1 MQVSLC
7 SGRPG
12 LPAQEAENWCVDEK
26 LMALMTREQRAAQIW
41 AVLAWAA
48 EHRQSMTYG
57 MLAKL
62 TGVPAAALGK
72 LLEPIQ
78 SYCII
83 ERLPPLT
90 ILVVRQETGLP
101 G

>member
-1 MQVSLC
+1 
-7 SGRPG
+7 
-12 LPAQEAENWCVDEK
+12 
-26 LMALMTREQRAAQIW
+26 
-41 AVLAWAA
+41 
-48 EHRQSMTYG
+48 MTYG

-62 TGVPAAALGK
+62 IGVPAAALGK

-78 SYCII
+78 SYCIV